1 MGIALPFASS
11 GFELSWQLLQHDRRN
26 STSDSLVSKPH
37 TPNLLLS
44 PKALSTTSTLARA
57 RQHVQKILNPKPSLL
72 PEPQNHSSMLLALT
86 KAAARASEPVVGW
99 FFVCFRWGPV
109 ITHRPLYNPS
119 TLLIKGPI
127 FKGNFSADVGRSVCV
142 SITWDFVW
150 GKGTIFKEIY
160 WHGPFG

>member
-1 MGIALPFASS
+1 M
-11 GFELSWQLLQHDRRN
+11 RN
-26 STSDSLVSKPH
+26 RIQVAVT
-37 TPNLLLS
+37 
-44 PKALSTTSTLARA
+44 
-57 RQHVQKILNPKPSLL
+57 
-72 PEPQNHSSMLLALT
+72 
-86 KAAARASEPVVGW
+86 
-99 FFVCFRWGPV
+99 FFNIR
-109 ITHRPLYNPS
+109 INPS